1 MIPTMAGGSNRRAT
15 ARAWAFAAIA
25 GTAVYIAID
34 IALVFLRPEFSVL
47 HNAESDY
54 GSKGRYAWLMDANF
68 LLRSALSL
76 AAIRALA
83 LTVPGRLRTGLSV
96 LAVWAVCSG
105 LLAFF
110 PDDPVGTRTTGLAK
124 VHVALAGIAFLAV
137 VVGTLLVTR
146 VLRREPGWKPV
157 ARVLSVLSWAALVPI
172 VLLGRTH
179 FRPHSLGGFW
189 EKVFLGIELA
199 WFLAACLGVLAAT
212 PDGVGI

>member
-1 MIPTMAGGSNRRAT
+1 M
-15 ARAWAFAAIA
+15 
-25 GTAVYIAID
+25 
-34 IALVFLRPEFSVL
+34 L
-47 HNAESDY
+47 HNAESDC
-54 GSKGRYAWLMDANF
+54 GSNGRYAWLMDANF
-68 LLRSALSL
+68 LLRCALSL

-157 ARVLSVLSWAALVPI
+157 ARVLSWAALVPI

-179 FRPHSLGGFW
+179 FRPHSLGGLW